1 MDYTISLQ
9 SLFWLCGGIAAI
21 VGMVKLFK
29 HPFDKLDDHERR
41 LSKLEEDRQERKATD
56 KVILTTL
63 SAMVNHMIDGN
74 GVQELKKVRD
84 DLQKSIIEQ
93 HK

>member
-1 MDYTISLQ
+1 MDYTISIQ
-9 SLFWLCGGIAAI
+9 ALFWVCGGIAALWGI
-21 VGMVKLFK
+21 IKLFK

-41 LSKLEEDRQERKATD
+41 LNKLEEDRKERKQTD

-74 GVQELKKVRD
+74 GVSELKKVRD
-84 DLQKSIIEQ
+84 DLQKSIIDA
-93 HK
+93 HN